1 MIPDLTPAEI
11 RRFYSKIQLGGCGL
25 HWAGPFN
32 NKGYGRFEFYR
43 NGKRRRVLAHRLACK
58 LFTGEDPGGAVVRH
72 ECDTPRCCTPDCL
85 LAGTQAD
92 NMRDAAER
100 GRANYTGL
108 LIPQKT
114 RRAAA
119 AERVKADMKTC
130 ARCRQGKPL
139 AGFSRHS
146 GNTDGH
152 QGECKDC
159 LLDRN
164 RERRQLER
172 ETAPRLSTS
181 GRRQEKREANAA

>member
-11 RRFYSKIQLGGCGL
+11 RRFYSKIQLSGCGL
-25 HWAGPFN
+25 YWAGPFN
-32 NKGYGRFEFYR
+32 NGGYGRFEFYR
-43 NGKRRRVLAHRLACK
+43 SGKRRRVLAHRLARK
-58 LFTGEDPGGAVVRH
+58 LFTGEDPESAVVRH
-72 ECDTPRCCTPDCL
+72 ECDTPLCCTPDCL
-85 LAGTQAD
+85 LTG
-92 NMRDAAER
+92 NMHDAAER
-100 GRANYTGL
+100 DRANYTGL

-119 AERVKADMKTC
+119 AERVKAGMKTC

-139 AGFSRHS
+139 ASFSRHS

-164 RERRQLER
+164 RERRRLKR
-172 ETAPRLSTS
+172 ETAPRLAGSA
-181 GRRQEKREANAA
+181 RRQEKREANAA